1 MVALKATFGEEDFML
16 GKEILIDLEKFVQN
30 HLDMEFLVC
39 KSAEPYI
46 ESEKYIVDEIQQNE
60 LEHFI
65 ETHRKPTLT
74 QVLFRFI
81 DETGARDSDVYKK
94 AGIDRKH
101 FSKIRTN
108 PTYRPRKNTVIAL
121 ALALE
126 LDFDDADELLG
137 AAGYSLS
144 NSETY
149 DLVIRFCLEKNIY
162 DLYSVNQALDYFSLK
177 PLI

>member
-1 MVALKATFGEEDFML
+1 ML
-16 GKEILIDLEKFVQN
+16 GKEMLMDLESYVQN
-30 HLDMEFLVC
+30 HLDRAEVVC
-39 KSAEPYI
+39 KSAEPFI
-46 ESEKYIVDEIQQNE
+46 ESEKYIVEEIQQGE
-60 LEHFI
+60 LEDFI
-65 ETHRKPTLT
+65 ETHRKPTLN

-81 DETGARDSDVYKK
+81 DQVGARDSEVYNK

-121 ALALE
+121 AFALE
-126 LDFDDADELLG
+126 LDFEDTDELLS

-144 NSETY
+144 DSETY

-162 DLYSVNQALDYFSLK
+162 DLDSVNQALDYFSLK

>member
-1 MVALKATFGEEDFML
+1 ML
-16 GKEILIDLEKFVQN
+16 GKEMLIELERYIQN
-30 HLDMEFLVC
+30 HLDRELVVC

-46 ESEKYIVDEIQQNE
+46 ESEKYIVEEIHQNE
-60 LEHFI
+60 LENFI
-65 ETHRKPTLT
+65 ETHRKPTLN

-81 DETGARDSDVYKK
+81 DQSSARDSDVYKK

-108 PTYRPRKNTVIAL
+108 PNYRPRKNTVIAL

-126 LDFDDADELLG
+126 LDFEDTDELLG

-144 NSETY
+144 DSETY
-149 DLVIRFCLEKNIY
+149 DLVIRFCLEKEIY

-177 PLI
+177 PLV

>member
-1 MVALKATFGEEDFML
+1 M
-16 GKEILIDLEKFVQN
+16 LEKEMLIELERYIQN
-30 HLDMEFLVC
+30 HLDMELVVC

-46 ESEKYIVDEIQQNE
+46 ESENYNVEEIQQNE
-60 LEHFI
+60 LKNFI
-65 ETHRKPTLT
+65 ETHRKPTLN
-74 QVLFRFI
+74 QVLFHFI
-81 DETGARDSDVYKK
+81 DQSGTRDSDVYKK

-108 PTYRPRKNTVIAL
+108 PGYRPRKNTVIAL

-126 LDFDDADELLG
+126 LGFEDTDELLG

-144 NSETY
+144 DSETY
-149 DLVIRFCLEKNIY
+149 DLVIRFCLEKKIY

-177 PLI
+177 PLV

>member
-1 MVALKATFGEEDFML
+1 ML
-16 GKEILIDLEKFVQN
+16 GKEMLIDLERYIQN
-30 HLDMEFLVC
+30 HLDMELVLC
-39 KSAEPYI
+39 KSAEPFI
-46 ESEKYIVDEIQQNE
+46 ESEKYIVEEIHQGE
-60 LEHFI
+60 LEDFI
-65 ETHRKPTLT
+65 EIHRKPTLN

-81 DETGARDSDVYKK
+81 DQTGARDSEVYKK

-126 LDFDDADELLG
+126 LDFEDTDELLG
-137 AAGYSLS
+137 AAGYLLTD
-144 NSETY
+144 SETY
-149 DLVIRFCLEKNIY
+149 DLVIRFCLEKKIY
-162 DLYSVNQALDYFSLK
+162 DLDSVNQALDYFSLK

>member
-1 MVALKATFGEEDFML
+1 ML
-16 GKEILIDLEKFVQN
+16 EKEMLMDLERYVQE
-30 HLDMEFLVC
+30 HLEMEAVVY
-39 KSAEPYI
+39 KSAEPFI
-46 ESEKYIVDEIQQNE
+46 ESEKYIVEEIQQIE
-60 LEHFI
+60 LEDFI
-65 ETHRKPTLT
+65 ETHRKPTLN

-81 DETGARDSDVYKK
+81 DQSGARDSDIYKK

-126 LDFDDADELLG
+126 LDLENTDELLG
-137 AAGYSLS
+137 VAGYSLS
-144 NSETY
+144 DSETY
-149 DLVIRFCLEKNIY
+149 DLVIRFCLEKEIY

>member
-1 MVALKATFGEEDFML
+1 LVACKATFWEEDIML
-16 GKEILIDLEKFVQN
+16 GKEILKELDIYVQN
-30 HLDMEFLVC
+30 HLDMEFIVC
-39 KSAEPYI
+39 KSAEPLI
-46 ESEKYIVDEIQQNE
+46 ESEKYIVEEIQQVE
-60 LEHFI
+60 LENFI
-65 ETHRKPTLT
+65 ETHRKPTLK

-81 DETGARDSDVYKK
+81 DKTGARDSEVYKK

-108 PTYRPRKNTVIAL
+108 PTYRPKKNTVIAL

-126 LDFDDADELLG
+126 LDFEETDELLG

-144 NSETY
+144 DSETH
-149 DLVIRFCLEKNIY
+149 DLVIRFCLEKKIF

>member
-1 MVALKATFGEEDFML
+1 ML
-16 GKEILIDLEKFVQN
+16 GKEILMNLERYVQI
-30 HLDMEFLVC
+30 HLDMEVVVC
-39 KSAEPYI
+39 KSAEPFI
-46 ESEKYIVDEIQQNE
+46 ESEKYIVEEIQQGE
-60 LEHFI
+60 LEDFI
-65 ETHRKPTLT
+65 ETHRKPTLN

-81 DETGARDSDVYKK
+81 DQAGARDSEVYKK

-108 PTYRPRKNTVIAL
+108 PTYRPWKNTVIAL

-126 LDFDDADELLG
+126 LGFEDTEELLST
-137 AAGYSLS
+137 AGYSLS
-144 NSETY
+144 DSETN

-162 DLYSVNQALDYFSLK
+162 DLDSVNQALDYFSLK